1 MVDRRWAMTKDVLS
15 LNSRYNADWMM
26 RSVGRKR
33 IFIGVIGQ
41 CDRAANLDDIQE
53 LAIVK

>member
-1 MVDRRWAMTKDVLS
+1 MTKDVLS